1 MIINHVPYRIFSEAN
16 VEVLVKRIGEPV
28 LSVRDL
34 DAEDVPLPEVE
45 VLLSLGRL
53 RREQVEAM
61 PRLRWV
67 QSFSA
72 GVNTYPHEALAERGI
87 LLTNTSGI
95 HAPQMSD
102 QIMGMILGFSR
113 SLLDCIRHQHARRW
127 HVDYPLEELAGKNLL
142 ILGAGEIGQLLAKKA
157 RAFDMH
163 ITGIRRHP
171 RPMEYFDRVLSL
183 EHMEPM
189 LAEADYIVV
198 LAPLTPK
205 TRGMIGVAQFQ
216 RMKETAVLINVG
228 RGPLVEEA
236 ALLEAL
242 REKRIRGAGLD
253 VFSREPLPSD
263 HPLWD
268 MENIILTPH
277 TGGFSPET
285 EIRAV
290 ELIADNILRFRQG
303 ASLRNMVNLERGY

>member
-1 MIINHVPYRIFSEAN
+1 MIVNHVPRRIFSEAH
-16 VEVLVKRIGEPV
+16 VDALAERIGEPV

-34 DAEDVPLPEVE
+34 EEKEVPLGEVE

-72 GVNTYPHEALAERGI
+72 GVNTYPHGTLKERGI

-113 SLLDCIRHQHARRW
+113 ALLPCIRHQHARHW
-127 HVDYPLEELAGKNLL
+127 KVDYPLEELAGKEML

-157 RAFDMH
+157 KAFDMR

-171 RPMEYFDRVLSL
+171 RPMDHFDRVLSL
-183 EHMEPM
+183 ENMDPM

-198 LAPLTPK
+198 LAPLTTN
-205 TRGMIGVAQFQ
+205 TRGMIGTAQFQ
-216 RMKETAVLINVG
+216 RMKETAVLINMG
-228 RGPLVEEA
+228 RGPLVEEE

-242 REKRIRGAGLD
+242 RSKRIRGAGLD
-253 VFSREPLPSD
+253 VFSKEPLPPE

-290 ELIADNILRFRQG
+290 ELIADNVLRFRRG
-303 ASLRNMVNLERGY
+303 DPLRNTVDLERGY